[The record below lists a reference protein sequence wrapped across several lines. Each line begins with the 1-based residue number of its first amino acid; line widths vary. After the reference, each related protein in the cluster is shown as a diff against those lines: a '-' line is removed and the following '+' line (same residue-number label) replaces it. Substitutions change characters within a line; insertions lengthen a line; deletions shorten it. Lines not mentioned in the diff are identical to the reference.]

1 MPGDSYTLSVIATS
15 PNNGTLSY
23 QWYSAATN
31 NRSAALPISGASDA
45 SYTINQTDG
54 TAYYWVAVWNTRN
67 GARSQAVYS
76 EAAEVRI
83 VTPATP
89 TPVPTPTPTLPVT
102 PAPRAATPSNI
113 SFQLILF
120 GIIGVLA
127 LIALIGVVIYL
138 RADAK
143 QRAIEDEEETDRRRK

>member
-1 MPGDSYTLSVIATS
+1 M
-15 PNNGTLSY
+15 
-23 QWYSAATN
+23 
-31 NRSAALPISGASDA
+31 
-45 SYTINQTDG
+45 
-54 TAYYWVAVWNTRN
+54 
-67 GARSQAVYS
+67 
-76 EAAEVRI
+76 
-83 VTPATP
+83 
-89 TPVPTPTPTLPVT
+89 T

-143 QRAIEDEEETDRRRK
+143 QKAIEDEEETDRRGK

>member
-1 MPGDSYTLSVIATS
+1 M
-15 PNNGTLSY
+15 
-23 QWYSAATN
+23 
-31 NRSAALPISGASDA
+31 
-45 SYTINQTDG
+45 
-54 TAYYWVAVWNTRN
+54 
-67 GARSQAVYS
+67 
-76 EAAEVRI
+76 RI

-89 TPVPTPTPTLPVT
+89 TPVPTPTPTLPPT
-102 PAPRAATPSNI
+102 PAPRSSTPSNI

-143 QRAIEDEEETDRRRK
+143 QKAIEEEEENRRDSQ